1 MKLITRDTDY
11 AIRALVFIGRSD
23 KAIISVSELVRELK
37 IPKPFLRK
45 ILQILNKK
53 NLLRS
58 YKGNKGGFIL
68 KKGLEKIF
76 LLDLIKIF
84 QGSLRLNECFLRKSI
99 CPNIKTCLLKKKI
112 DKIQKLVTS
121 ELENIDLKSLFE
133 K

>member
-11 AIRALVFIGRSD
+11 AIRALCYVAKKKKSIVCVND
-23 KAIISVSELVRELK
+23 MVRVLK

-53 NLLRS
+53 RILKS
-58 YKGNKGGFIL
+58 YKGKGGGFVL
-68 KKGLEKIF
+68 TRSPQKIF
-76 LLDLIKIF
+76 IMELVKIF
-84 QGSLRLNECFLRKSI
+84 QGPIILTEHFFKKTA

-112 DKIQKLVTS
+112 DAIQERV
-121 ELENIDLKSLFE
+121 IVDLKSTTIASLI